1 MRKGELE
8 AHVSKQLKLIC
19 QNLACDRGGRRVLS
33 HVGFEVSSSEALIVQ
48 GPNGV
53 GKSSL
58 LRVVAGLVAKAH
70 GTIELD
76 GGTAE
81 RSVAEHSHYFGH
93 LDALKP
99 VQTVLENL
107 SFWRSFFEPANFG
120 ENKARESMS
129 EMDALETLGIAH
141 TSSLPAGYL
150 SAGQRRRLS
159 LARLLVVPRPIWLLD
174 EPTSALDK
182 ASEEVLLGLIADHI
196 YAGGLVMAA
205 THLPLN
211 LPNTRFLQLCAVTTE
226 SEHMFAEADP
236 YFDQDEQGED

>member
-1 MRKGELE
+1 MV
-8 AHVSKQLKLIC
+8 VSGAMNQLKLVC
-19 QNLACDRGGRRVLS
+19 QGVACDRGGRRVLN
-33 HVGFEVSSSEALIVQ
+33 HVDLEVGSGEALIVQ

-58 LRVVAGLVAKAH
+58 LRVIAGLVAKAK
-70 GTIELD
+70 GTITLE
-76 GGTAE
+76 GGMAE

-99 VQTVLENL
+99 LQSVLENL
-107 SFWRSFFEPANFG
+107 SFWRDFFEPADFG
-120 ENKARESMS
+120 DGNVRESMS
-129 EMDALETLGIAH
+129 ELEALDTLGIAH
-141 TSSLPAGYL
+141 TASLPAGYL

-159 LARLLVVPRPIWLLD
+159 VARLLVVPRPIWLLD

-196 YAGGLVMAA
+196 HAGGLVVAA

-211 LPNTRFLQLCAVTTE
+211 LPNTKFLNLSPVTTE
-226 SEHMFAEADP
+226 SEHMFAGDDLDD
-236 YFDQDEQGED
+236 YFDEPEQDEG